1 MSRETQ
7 IAVITVASLWLAVPL
22 LVGLGAVIVVTEVLS

>member
-7 IAVITVASLWLAVPL
+7 IVVFTVASLWIAVPL
-22 LVGLGAVIVVTEVLS
+22 LKTLGAVIAVTEVLS

>member
-7 IAVITVASLWLAVPL
+7 VIIITVASLWIAVPAL
-22 LVGLGAVIVVTEVLS
+22 LTLGAVIVVTEVLS

>member
-1 MSRETQ
+1 MNRETQ
-7 IAVITVASLWLAVPL
+7 IVVLTVASLWLAVPL